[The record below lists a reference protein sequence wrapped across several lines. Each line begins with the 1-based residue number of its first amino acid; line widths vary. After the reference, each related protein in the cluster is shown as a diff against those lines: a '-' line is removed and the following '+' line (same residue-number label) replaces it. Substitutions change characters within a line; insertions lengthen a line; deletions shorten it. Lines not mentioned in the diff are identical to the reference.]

1 MGFERAC
8 SSFFFLHHK
17 DVCRSGLQ
25 VFFWVDFFVF
35 VYKLCAV
42 DSISVV
48 ACN

>member
-1 MGFERAC
+1 MAC
-8 SSFFFLHHK
+8 SGFFLHHR

-25 VFFWVDFFVF
+25 VFSWVDFFVF

-42 DSISVV
+42 DGISGE